1 MTPHLTDAGRTLLL
15 AACTL
20 IIVGTVATNW
30 PMLLLGEVLAVLLA
44 VQYFLSVAKLVA
56 IEEGFVA
63 IAVTQVSTGEA
74 VRGVAGRPS
83 TLTLEVLNLSSVP
96 FARLALLPEHSDG
109 LRFEPERLVLTQL
122 AGGERVQFSVQ
133 VEAGAAGRYVL
144 HGFRL
149 EAEGGAG
156 LVAVSDYLPT
166 PVPLKFLPAVVSASR
181 SVPISVQRQLRNQ
194 ELGMHTQPQ
203 RGLGSDFRELRD
215 HVVGDPFRAISWKAT
230 ARTGRLMV
238 RQFEDEVVADAFVV
252 LDISS
257 TMRGGRPP
265 HTKLAH
271 GIDLTAELVTMLAA
285 SRDRVGLITYDEVV
299 YGHIRQASAGKNR
312 QDIVDHLVGLSSIVA
327 PELTELD
334 DDEVTGALVRY
345 LMVQER
351 LDFRRQDRRQR
362 QGRGRGRGRRR
373 DGEGVDRELL
383 DYWVRRRLPRE
394 AERMGDR
401 CLSVGTLERGDL
413 SDVRRFCQLRG
424 IAVPYRLEARFGA
437 KEQGMVAALERFM
450 EGTRES
456 HLVIVVSDLCG
467 IVQTKEIV
475 AALRLV
481 QAHKH
486 RPVLFM
492 PYTPDYV
499 SETSP
504 LLGLEDEYDRAAA
517 LLEVFRLAERR
528 ERARIANAIAAAGVP
543 VLPTRPGDRLDTL
556 LRAVPRAAARERA
569 RA

>member
-44 VQYFLSVAKLVA
+44 VQYFLAVGKLVA

-63 IAVTQVSTGEA
+63 IAVTHASTGEA

-83 TLTLEVLNLSSVP
+83 TLTLEVLNLSSLP
-96 FARLALLPEHSDG
+96 FARLALLPEHSEG
-109 LRFEPERLVLTQL
+109 LRFEPERIVLTQL
-122 AGGERVQFSVQ
+122 GGGERVQFSVQ

-149 EAEGGAG
+149 EAEGGTG

-166 PVPLKFLPAVVSASR
+166 PVPLKFLPAVVSAAR
-181 SVPISVQRQLRNQ
+181 TLPISVQRQLRNQ
-194 ELGMHTQPQ
+194 ELGMHSQPQ

-230 ARTGRLMV
+230 ARTGKLMV

-257 TMRGGRPP
+257 TMRGGKPP

-299 YGHIRQASAGKNR
+299 YGHIRQASAGQNR
-312 QDIVDHLVGLSSIVA
+312 RDIIDHLVGLSSIVA

-334 DDEVTGALVRY
+334 EDEVTGALVRY

-351 LDFRRQDRRQR
+351 LDFRRQDRR
-362 QGRGRGRGRRR
+362 RGRGRGRRKR

-383 DYWVRRRLPRE
+383 EYWVRRRLPRE

-401 CLSVGTLERGDL
+401 CLSVGTLQPGDL

-437 KEQGMVAALERFM
+437 KEQGMVAALERFL

-486 RPVLFM
+486 RPVLLM

-504 LLGLEDEYDRAAA
+504 LLGLDDEYDRASA

-543 VLPTRPGDRLDTL
+543 VLPTRPGDRLGTL
-556 LRAVPRAAARERA
+556 LRLVPRAASRERA